1 MVIPTDVRVATH
13 GRASKR
19 RTATRNTF
27 RPHTVAA
34 LCASWLRLPRAR
46 VMARN
51 AKVKERVESQEQAR
65 QESLSIPTR
74 SHVGFSMV
82 SEIAKEVMNVRTLT
96 ALRRERRSACTVH
109 VDKPT
114 ALKGQGKGTCNLFLR
129 TGDCRYGDKCV
140 FSHNTCRTTPNERG
154 RAKRSQSATPA
165 AEWEEEEW
173 EEDEWEEDD

>member
-1 MVIPTDVRVATH
+1 MYAH
-13 GRASKR
+13 
-19 RTATRNTF
+19 RN
-27 RPHTVAA
+27 
-34 LCASWLRLPRAR
+34 
-46 VMARN
+46 
-51 AKVKERVESQEQAR
+51 
-65 QESLSIPTR
+65 PTR
-74 SHVGFSMV
+74 K
-82 SEIAKEVMNVRTLT
+82 EIRMYGLYR
-96 ALRRERRSACTVH
+96 H

-173 EEDEWEEDD
+173 EKDEWEEDE